1 MISPSFTKELLDR
14 VDIFDV
20 INRRVPLKLKG
31 SKGWACCPFH
41 NEKTSSFSVDRPK
54 QFFYCFGCKE
64 SGDAITFLMK
74 YEGLPYPDAVEKLA
88 AEYGIPVKYEQGSK
102 NTKRS
107 SPRLTEIMLKVQH
120 YYQLKLKDNPAAE
133 KYIEDRGL
141 TAQTIQKF
149 GLGFAPDSWRYLSA
163 AFPDISSKL
172 LIEVGLQREG
182 QNGKEPFDFFR
193 NRLMFPIRNMKGQ
206 TIAFSARTMTGEEPK
221 YINTGETPIFSKG
234 QEAFGLYE
242 ALKAIRDKKRVIVVE
257 GQMDVIQ
264 MSQAG
269 FEETCAPLGTAI
281 RSDHIQKLLKL
292 ADNIIFSFDGDT
304 AGHKAARKAMELCLP
319 LLGEQQKA
327 SFVFLPDG
335 EDPDSYIKKF
345 GAKAFEKFL
354 TEAKPL
360 SEYFVSSISE
370 GLDIKIAE
378 DKSVFISRAKELLK
392 TVSNPIFRSVLMTQ
406 VARAANMSD
415 TRVLEKELNLSSGSD
430 QRQGEYGRVAL
441 RDRPKRLAPGEENLL
456 RTLLR
461 DFLFYPHLMLNFEHS
476 LDEYLASVDSS
487 YAKAI
492 SKTLSVVFAETE
504 SGESIREE
512 ISRVRDLAKKE
523 FDEKIERLRALLINT
538 MSSEKEV
545 DLCKTELGKI
555 RELETKLEAAS
566 LEVRMIFMKIELG
579 RLKDEKAQFSR
590 DNSKEKLRQVLR
602 RISDLT
608 VEYKRLD
615 RELQALNKNI

>member
-1 MISPSFTKELLDR
+1 MISPSFVKELLDR

-74 YEGLPYPDAVEKLA
+74 YEGLPYPEAVEKLA
-88 AEYGIPVKYEQGSK
+88 AEYGIPVKYEQGGK
-102 NTKRS
+102 NIKRS
-107 SPRLTEIMLKVQH
+107 SPRLTEIMLKAQR
-120 YYQLKLKDNPAAE
+120 YYQLKLKDNAAAK
-133 KYIEDRGL
+133 KYVEDRGL
-141 TAQTIQKF
+141 TPQTIQKF

-193 NRLMFPIRNMKGQ
+193 NRLMFPIRNVKGQ

-242 ALKAIRDKKRVIVVE
+242 ALKAIREKKRVIVVE

-292 ADNIIFSFDGDT
+292 ADNIIFSFDGDA

-354 TEAKPL
+354 QQAKPL

-370 GLDIKIAE
+370 GLNVKIAE
-378 DKSVFISRAKELLK
+378 DKAVFISRAKELLK
-392 TVSNPIFRSVLMTQ
+392 TVSNNIFKSVLTTQ
-406 VARAANMSD
+406 VARAANISD
-415 TRVLEKELNLSSGSD
+415 TRTLERDLNLGPSSE
-430 QRQGEYGRVAL
+430 QGRVSL
-441 RDRPKRLAPGEENLL
+441 RNLPKRIALSEENLL
-456 RTLLR
+456 ITLLR
-461 DFLFYPHLMLNFEHS
+461 DFLFYPHLMLDFEHS
-476 LDEYLASVDSS
+476 LDEYLASVDSE

-504 SGESIREE
+504 TGEFLREE
-512 ISRVRDLAKKE
+512 ISRVRNLARKE
-523 FDEKIERLRALLINT
+523 FDERIDRLRALLINT
-538 MSSEKEV
+538 MSSEEEV
-545 DLCKTELGKI
+545 DLCKEELSKI
-555 RELETKLEAAS
+555 RELETRLEAAS
-566 LEVRMIFMKIELG
+566 LEVRMIFMKIELS
-579 RLKDEKAQFSR
+579 RLKDEKSQLSR
-590 DNSKEKLRQVLR
+590 DNSREKLRQVLR
-602 RISDLT
+602 RISDLNN
-608 VEYKRLD
+608 EYKRLD
-615 RELQALNKNI
+615 KELQNLNKNI